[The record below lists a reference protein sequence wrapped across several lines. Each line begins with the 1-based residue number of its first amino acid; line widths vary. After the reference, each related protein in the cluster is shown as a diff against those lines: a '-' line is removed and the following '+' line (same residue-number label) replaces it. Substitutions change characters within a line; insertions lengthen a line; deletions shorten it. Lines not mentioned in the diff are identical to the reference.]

1 MTSMIRYSCK
11 RQSGDRTWFAAQQTT
26 SKMPSFE
33 LHAIECGEHL
43 SLLNNDVPHRLN
55 CFKIVWITAGSGTCE
70 VDLEKMELT
79 PNLVYCITPGQL
91 HHFKAN
97 DDVKG
102 YVLSFCPDFLL
113 IPDDT
118 ASLIFHANSLQ
129 KSAYT
134 RVIKVNE
141 EMKKEMM
148 DMLQK
153 MLREYDNF
161 FLLRSEILR
170 GLLKI
175 FLIYLTRQYEPST
188 TNVVKPKTIDL
199 VNKFF
204 AIVEKKYMTH
214 KLVSVYAEELCITP
228 NHLNEIV
235 KKASG
240 FPASHH
246 IRQRVLLEA
255 KRQAAYSGAS
265 MKEIAY
271 NLGFEDIS
279 HFSKF
284 FKNLSGLNFT
294 NYKKTAIQYA
304 RY

>member
-1 MTSMIRYSCK
+1 
-11 RQSGDRTWFAAQQTT
+11 
-26 SKMPSFE
+26 
-33 LHAIECGEHL
+33 
-43 SLLNNDVPHRLN
+43 
-55 CFKIVWITAGSGTCE
+55 
-70 VDLEKMELT
+70 
-79 PNLVYCITPGQL
+79 
-91 HHFKAN
+91 
-97 DDVKG
+97 
-102 YVLSFCPDFLL
+102 
-113 IPDDT
+113 
-118 ASLIFHANSLQ
+118 
-129 KSAYT
+129 
-134 RVIKVNE
+134 
-141 EMKKEMM
+141 MKKEML

-153 MLREYDNF
+153 MLKEYDNF

-204 AIVEKKYMTH
+204 DIVEKKYMTH

-304 RY
+304 QY

>member
-1 MTSMIRYSCK
+1 
-11 RQSGDRTWFAAQQTT
+11 
-26 SKMPSFE
+26 MPSFE
-33 LHAIECGEHL
+33 LHAIECGED
-43 SLLNNDVPHRLN
+43 LLCINNDAPHRNN
-55 CFKIVWITAGSGTCE
+55 CFKIVWITAGSGTCQ
-70 VDLEKMELT
+70 VDLEQMELT

-97 DDVKG
+97 DDARG
-102 YVLSFCPDFLL
+102 YVLTFSPDFLL

-129 KSAYT
+129 KNAYT

-141 EMKKEMM
+141 EMQKEML
-148 DMLQK
+148 DMLHK
-153 MLREYDNF
+153 MLKEYDNF

-188 TNVVKPKTIDL
+188 ANVVKPKTIDL

-204 AIVEKKYMTH
+204 DIVEKKYMTH

>member
-1 MTSMIRYSCK
+1 MIRYSCK
-11 RQSGDRTWFAAQQTT
+11 RQPGDKSWFAMQHTA
-26 SKMPSFE
+26 SNMPSFE

-43 SLLNNDVPHRLN
+43 SRINNDAPHRDN
-55 CFKIVWITAGSGTCE
+55 YFKIVWITAGSGTCH
-70 VDLEKMELT
+70 VDLEQMDLT

-97 DDVKG
+97 DDVRG

-129 KSAYT
+129 KNAYT
-134 RVIKVNE
+134 RVIKVNG
-141 EMKKEMM
+141 EMQKEML

-153 MLREYDNF
+153 MLKEYDNF

-188 TNVVKPKTIDL
+188 ANVVKPKTIDL

-204 AIVEKKYMTH
+204 DIVEKKYMTH